1 MTQVRTINEIRK
13 KGYDAL
19 VDALGPVDAARY
31 IRSYDEGHG
40 DYTKDRKKWLSN
52 DYDTV
57 VSEIIANR
65 E

>member
-52 DYDTV
+52 DFNSV
-57 VSEIIANR
+57 ISEIIANR
-65 E
+65 K

>member
-1 MTQVRTINEIRK
+1 MKSVK